1 MVYPFGNKLEAIVVR
16 ISVNTGI
23 RKYRIF
29 FILDSRITSTLQRL
43 TIPYGLQVARH
54 RVDLIYPRF
63 EDNKY
68 KI

>member
-1 MVYPFGNKLEAIVVR
+1 MVYPFGNRLETIVVR
-16 ISVNTGI
+16 IFVNTGI

-43 TIPYGLQVARH
+43 TIPCGIQAARH

>member
-1 MVYPFGNKLEAIVVR
+1 MVYPFGNRLEAIVVR

-23 RKYRIF
+23 RKYQIF
-29 FILDSRITSTLQRL
+29 FILNSRITSTLQRL
-43 TIPYGLQVARH
+43 TIPYSLQAARH

>member
-1 MVYPFGNKLEAIVVR
+1 MVYPFGSRLELIVIR
-16 ISVNTGI
+16 ISVNAGI

-29 FILDSRITSTLQRL
+29 FILDSKITSTLQRL
-43 TIPYGLQVARH
+43 TIPCGIQVARH
-54 RVDLIYPRF
+54 RLDLIYPRF